1 MLGPLIAWFYGE
13 PRLKW
18 ITIVLAIAFIFGGLT
33 VQHQALL
40 RRQMRFTALA
50 IIEVVSMLAGII
62 IAVASSLYGA
72 GYWALVLNQ
81 LVVGVTMAMGVWII
95 CEWRPSLPVRHSGVR
110 SMLAFGGNLTGANVL
125 NYFVRNF
132 DNVLIGW
139 YWGAQ
144 QLGLY
149 TRAYQLLLLPIR
161 HFNIPVSSIA
171 IPVLSRLQSQ
181 PDRYRAYYC
190 RGILLITMVGM
201 PLVTFL
207 FITSDKLVLA
217 ILGAQWLDAVVIF
230 KVLAPAAF
238 IGTFNV
244 ATGWIYVSLGQASRQ
259 LRWSVVSSTVTV
271 MSFILGIYWGPVGV
285 ATTFTVSQLI
295 LQIPS
300 ILYCYRNSPLRL
312 ADLATTLFRPTYA
325 AISAGIVLV
334 IITRLLPID
343 THVAIELLV
352 SCLLYISLYLAFFVI
367 PFGGKEILLEV
378 LRMTKGLRQA

>member
-1 MLGPLIAWFYGE
+1 
-13 PRLKW
+13 
-18 ITIVLAIAFIFGGLT
+18 
-33 VQHQALL
+33 
-40 RRQMRFTALA
+40 
-50 IIEVVSMLAGII
+50 
-62 IAVASSLYGA
+62 
-72 GYWALVLNQ
+72 
-81 LVVGVTMAMGVWII
+81 
-95 CEWRPSLPVRHSGVR
+95 
-110 SMLAFGGNLTGANVL
+110 
-125 NYFVRNF
+125 
-132 DNVLIGW
+132 
-139 YWGAQ
+139 
-144 QLGLY
+144 
-149 TRAYQLLLLPIR
+149 
-161 HFNIPVSSIA
+161 
-171 IPVLSRLQSQ
+171 
-181 PDRYRAYYC
+181 
-190 RGILLITMVGM
+190 MVGM